1 MHKLV
6 SFLIVFGI
14 LFLFYLIFVIL
25 NKKKVSKI
33 FETKEANII
42 KSLFKVNFNK
52 SNKLLFAFLIAIT
65 NGIIY
70 ATSYTILTLFKNVYI
85 GFLVMVPVLI
95 ILIFLFYGIIGFIY
109 KKKEGKKDV

>member
-14 LFLFYLIFVIL
+14 LFLVYLIFVIL

-42 KSLFKVNFNK
+42 KALFKVNFNK
-52 SNKLLFAFLIAIT
+52 SNKLLFAFIMAIT
-65 NGIIY
+65 NATIYGI
-70 ATSYTILTLFKNVYI
+70 SYVILTLFKSVYV
-85 GFLVMVPVLI
+85 GFLVIIPVLI